1 MVPWYQG
8 TSQGPHAPGQCLAC
22 RAARIRRGLA
32 RNDRAESDR
41 GEPCKLPRPV
51 RDVDGGWLR
60 GITPALGPLQSVI
73 VVGAL
78 DGEHDRRQAVHLLVR
93 LDAPATDDDLVG
105 VVAIDLLLAG
115 RVGAE
120 GVRAVALK
128 VERHAREQRL

>member
-1 MVPWYQG
+1 MYQS
-8 TSQGPHAPGQCLAC
+8 TTHEPGKYLAC
-22 RAARIRRGLA
+22 RAARIRRSFP

-51 RDVDGGWLR
+51 RDVDGRWLR
-60 GITPALGPLQSVI
+60 GIAPALGPLQSV
-73 VVGAL
+73 VVVRAL
-78 DGEHDRRQAVHLLVR
+78 HGQHDCRQAVHLLVR
-93 LDAPATDDDLVG
+93 LDASATDDDLVG

-128 VERHAREQRL
+128 VERHARE